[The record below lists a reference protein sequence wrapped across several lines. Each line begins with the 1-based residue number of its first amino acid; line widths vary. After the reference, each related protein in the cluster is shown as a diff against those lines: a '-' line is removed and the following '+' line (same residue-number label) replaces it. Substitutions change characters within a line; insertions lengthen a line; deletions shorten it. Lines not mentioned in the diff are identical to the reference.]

1 MRAPAAAPAVAGGSG
16 APGRVPL
23 VIARRRRVADRVW
36 WSLCAVGL
44 ALVVAPVVW
53 VITGVVQ
60 RAVSGWSWSVL
71 TTISTG
77 VGGGLAN
84 AIAGT
89 FVLLVG
95 VGLLAGLVGLGCGVY
110 LAEIARPSWRTTVL
124 RSASEV
130 LSGVPSIVL
139 GYVGYEALVVGLHWG
154 FSLLAGL
161 VVLSVLVVP
170 YVAKSTEIAL
180 GQVPL
185 GYREGGEALGMT
197 RSHILRT
204 VVLRSAV
211 PGIATGVII
220 ALAISVGETAP
231 LLYTAGWTNSY
242 PTAHLLH
249 APIGYL
255 TYATY
260 TFYDDP
266 YPAVRALSYDAALL
280 LVLLVVGLIA
290 SSRLVVHLSQRYSP
304 ERSLGAGRRAP
315 RPLPAGAAAA
325 GAAAE
330 GAGSL

>member
-1 MRAPAAAPAVAGGSG
+1 MLGGARQPARATFAV
-16 APGRVPL
+16 
-23 VIARRRRVADRVW
+23 ARRRRVVDRAW
-36 WSLCAVGL
+36 WALCTLGL
-44 ALVVAPVVW
+44 LLVVAPVVW
-53 VITGVVQ
+53 VVTGVVQ
-60 RAVSGWSWSVL
+60 RAVSGWRWSVL

-95 VGLLAGLVGLGCGVY
+95 VGVLAGLVGLGCGVY

-124 RSASEV
+124 RGASEV

-161 VVLSVLVVP
+161 IVLSVLVVP

-197 RSHILRT
+197 RSHVLRR

-249 APIGYL
+249 APVGYL

-290 SSRLVVHLSQRYSP
+290 SSRLVVRLSQRYAP
-304 ERSLGAGRRAP
+304 ERAHGPARRAP
-315 RPLPAGAAAA
+315 RSLPAGTAAA
-325 GAAAE
+325 GAASE
-330 GAGSL
+330 GAPAL